1 MGIFNALTSILF
13 AYGGHNVALE
23 IQATLPVDQKHPSTV
38 PPMMKGVNVTFIV
51 TGLAYFAVSIMGFW
65 AFGTS
70 VADNVLLT
78 FARGPNSW
86 VVAMADMMV
95 VVHVASA
102 YQVYTQPVFQLVEN
116 SIRRRTGRERVSPVL
131 ATSIRLFYVVVVT
144 VVGIVIPFFGSLM
157 GLVGA
162 IAITPT
168 TFLLPPLLW
177 LLYKRPAKWGIEW
190 SVNWFLVVV
199 TGIIGVLGTIGAIYG
214 IVAASSTYKIFA
226 A

>member
-1 MGIFNALTSILF
+1 
-13 AYGGHNVALE
+13 
-23 IQATLPVDQKHPSTV
+23 
-38 PPMMKGVNVTFIV
+38 
-51 TGLAYFAVSIMGFW
+51 
-65 AFGTS
+65 
-70 VADNVLLT
+70 
-78 FARGPNSW
+78 
-86 VVAMADMMV
+86 
-95 VVHVASA
+95 
-102 YQVYTQPVFQLVEN
+102 
-116 SIRRRTGRERVSPVL
+116 
-131 ATSIRLFYVVVVT
+131 

-157 GLVGA
+157 GLIGA
-162 IAITPT
+162 ITVTPT